1 MNMMNDKRGRKR
13 ERVLRTLEATE
24 SPTQQDMR
32 SRGCHNSMK
41 LSLGRGGRLQRKYD
55 PAFSN
60 LSFSCCCVHQT
71 RFPTPWHI
79 LDCVLKP
86 ICSFFCRCWPTPL
99 SAPPSLSL
107 DSPSPNI
114 NCMPRNI
121 RSCAKSGTC
130 EQPKECAKRSG
141 QLEERLRDL
150 SCNDRVPSPKP
161 PLTVPQREL
170 RTYSAC
176 VPPSNEK
183 GRGGFFSFSRGVTP

>member
-99 SAPPSLSL
+99 SAPPSLSTL
-107 DSPSPNI
+107 PLQTLIACLATFDLAPKVGHVNNRRNARNGPGNWKRG
-114 NCMPRNI
+114 CVTCHATTGFHPRN
-121 RSCAKSGTC
+121 R
-130 EQPKECAKRSG
+130 
-141 QLEERLRDL
+141 
-150 SCNDRVPSPKP
+150 PSRFP
-161 PLTVPQREL
+161 RENYV
-170 RTYSAC
+170 RTARAC
-176 VPPSNEK
+176 PHPTRK
-183 GRGGFFSFSRGVTP
+183 GEAVSFRFPAA